1 MLLRAGNIDIAT
13 IALWLGHESTKAT
26 RIYEHA
32 DPKLKE
38 QAVARITPLGVKP
51 GRYRPSDALIAFLQD
66 L

>member
-13 IALWLGHESTKAT
+13 IALWLGHENTQTT

-38 QAVARITPLGVKP
+38 TSHREDHPARQPSQADTAPPTR
-51 GRYRPSDALIAFLQD
+51 
-66 L
+66 